1 MLAFRYAGGM
11 LTPFSAAFFEQSAL
25 TVAPALLGH
34 WLIVTP
40 ADSSEPVACRI
51 VETEAYTAD
60 DPACHAFGYTADTAP
75 ARARQLFAAPGTA
88 YLYLI
93 YGMYDC
99 LNVVTNLAGEAGAV
113 LFRAVEAPVPLTTV
127 CDTGWQT
134 VSKAQRRTH
143 GNTHGPGRLTKALGI
158 TRSAMNAVDMT
169 QSTSPLWLGYLGDT
183 PIALPDTAIT
193 CAPRV
198 GITKAIDWP
207 WRFYVA
213 ESGFVSVR

>member
-1 MLAFRYAGGM
+1 MAGFRYAGGM
-11 LTPFSAAFFEQSAL
+11 ITSFSAAFFEQPAL

-34 WLIVTP
+34 WLIVHAPTN
-40 ADSSEPVACRI
+40 ASEPVACRI

-60 DPACHAFGYTADTAP
+60 DPACHAFGYTADNAP
-75 ARARQLFAAPGTA
+75 PRARQLFAAPGTA

-99 LNVVTNLAGEAGAV
+99 LNVITNPTGEAGAV
-113 LFRAVEAPVPLTTV
+113 LFRAVEAPVLLTTV

-134 VSKAQRRTH
+134 IPKAHRK
-143 GNTHGPGRLTKALGI
+143 THGPGRLTKALGI
-158 TRSAMNAVDMT
+158 TRVAMNAVDMT
-169 QSTSPLWLGYLGDT
+169 QSTSPLWLGHLGDT
-183 PIALPDTAIT
+183 PIALPDCAIT
-193 CAPRV
+193 CVPRV